1 MQISPIQEET
11 FKAFMADYDSYC
23 HYLHDPLYYD
33 YISSLQETHLL
44 GLYEDEA
51 LVGVSMLSSR
61 SVLKRYRMFTSH
73 TGPLIQPFSNE
84 RLQFF
89 LKEIDAYVKGKNG
102 LKMIHSP
109 YHIYQMRNAEGEVM
123 ESDMNNHE
131 IVDIYRN
138 QGYSHNG
145 FTKQLVTE
153 ELLRHQAVLDISMS
167 EEELLKSMDKTT
179 RYNTRTSEQMGV
191 RLRYLEENEYDKFI
205 DIYKDTEERIGFD
218 PVSSQKITNL
228 LHVLKDRTYLTLSY
242 IDLEEYLDRLSEEL
256 EALEADRL
264 DMQNKLD
271 SGNGTKRMKGRLNEL
286 KDLTANK
293 EKRIEK
299 IRGVQAEYGSIIEL
313 SAAMYY
319 YNNHEMVYLFSGS
332 YPEHSMF
339 MGTNYTTWQM
349 IKKAKSLGLRRFNLS
364 GLTGDFTE
372 DSKDYGVYKFK
383 KGYDPFIEELPGTF
397 EKVFNR
403 PVYKLA
409 EKLRK
414 V

>member
-1 MQISPIQEET
+1 MQTSPIQEET
-11 FKAFMADYDSYC
+11 FKAFMAGYDSYC

-33 YISSLQETHLL
+33 YISGVQETHLL
-44 GLYEDEA
+44 GLYEDDA
-51 LVGVSMLSSR
+51 LIGVSMLSGR
-61 SVLKRYRMFTSH
+61 PVLKRYRIFTSH
-73 TGPLIQPFSNE
+73 AGPLIKPFSNE

-89 LKEIDAYVKGKNG
+89 LKEIDEYAKKQNG

-109 YHIYQMRNAEGEVM
+109 YYIYQIRNSEGEVI
-123 ESDMNNHE
+123 ESEWNNHE

-138 QGYSHNG
+138 QGYRHNG
-145 FTKQLVTE
+145 FTRQLVTD
-153 ELLRHQAVLDISMS
+153 ELLRHQAVLDITKS
-167 EEELLKSMDKTT
+167 EEELLKGMDKTT
-179 RYNTRTSEQMGV
+179 RYNTRASEQMGV

-205 DIYKDTEERIGFD
+205 DIYKDTEARIGFD
-218 PVSSQKITNL
+218 PVSSKKIRNL
-228 LHVLKDRTYLTLSY
+228 LHTLKDRTYLTLSY
-242 IDLEEYLDRLSEEL
+242 IDLEEYLDRLTEEL
-256 EALEADRL
+256 DALESDRR
-264 DMQNKLD
+264 DMQNEID
-271 SGNGTKRMKGRLNEL
+271 SGKGTKRMKGRLNEL

-293 EKRIEK
+293 QKRIEK
-299 IRGVQAEYGSIIEL
+299 IRGVQAEYGNIIEL
-313 SAAMYY
+313 SVGMYY

-349 IKKAKSLGLRRFNLS
+349 IKKAKSLGLGRFNFS

-383 KGYDPFIEELPGTF
+383 KDYDPFIEELPGTF
-397 EKVFNR
+397 EKIFNK

-409 EKLRK
+409 EKLKK

>member
-1 MQISPIQEET
+1 
-11 FKAFMADYDSYC
+11 MADYDSYC
-23 HYLHDPLYYD
+23 HYMHDPLYYD
-33 YISSLQETHLL
+33 YISTVQETHLL
-44 GLYEDEA
+44 GLYEDDA
-51 LVGVSMLSSR
+51 LIGVSMLSGR
-61 SVLKRYRMFTSH
+61 PVLKRYRIFTSH
-73 TGPLIQPFSNE
+73 AGPLIKPFSNE

-89 LKEIDAYVKGKNG
+89 LKEIDEYAKKQNG

-109 YHIYQMRNAEGEVM
+109 YHIYQIRNSEGEVI
-123 ESDMNNHE
+123 ESEWNNHE

-145 FTKQLVTE
+145 FTRQLVTD
-153 ELLRHQAVLDISMS
+153 ELLRHQAVLDITKS
-167 EEELLKSMDKTT
+167 EEELLKDMDKTT
-179 RYNTRTSEQMGV
+179 RYNTRASEQMGI

-205 DIYKDTEERIGFD
+205 DIYKATEERIGFD
-218 PVSSQKITNL
+218 PVSSKKIRNL
-228 LHVLKDRTYLTLSY
+228 LHTLKERTYLTLSY
-242 IDLEEYLDRLSEEL
+242 IDLEEYLDKLTEEL
-256 EALEADRL
+256 DALESDRR
-264 DMQNKLD
+264 DMQNKID

-286 KDLTANK
+286 KDLAANK
-293 EKRIEK
+293 QKRLEK
-299 IRGVQAEYGSIIEL
+299 IRGVQAEYGSLIEL

-332 YPEHSMF
+332 YPEHAMF

-349 IKKAKSLGLRRFNLS
+349 IKKAKSLGLERFNFS

-409 EKLRK
+409 GKLKK